1 MEIAL
6 SSANRTK
13 LNLMAESGDKKAKQL
28 LAAIENPTRF
38 FATTQ
43 LYITFIA
50 LFVGA
55 YAASVFAEPMTD
67 AVVGLGVAISESAVY
82 MIVFVVVTI
91 LVTFFTLIFGELVPK
106 RLALL
111 NSISYARAMIGVLHI
126 LSIIVLPFVKF
137 LAFSANLILRLF
149 GVKGEDSDAVVS
161 REEISM
167 MVKSGS
173 DGDSISET
181 EQEILSNVLELDAK
195 TVEDA
200 CIHRID
206 VVALPVETAFDE
218 IVDVFVEQQYSRI
231 PLFEEN
237 IDHVVGILHMK
248 DVMKFMAKND
258 NYSSFD
264 VKKYMRE
271 PFFVP
276 AFKKTDELLS
286 EMRKEGVYIAVVVDE
301 YGGMV
306 GIVTMEDLV
315 EEIVGSI
322 SDEYDTDEISEFE
335 QLADGSYKLQGAMD
349 FKKVQ
354 ELFDAELPTDEF
366 ETLSGFVIGQL
377 RRIPS
382 DDEQPEVTFGNLVF
396 MVQHVEENR
405 VSEVLVRVV
414 PKAEANSEPEAD
426 ADS

>member
-13 LNLMAESGDKKAKQL
+13 LSMMAENGDKKAKQL
-28 LAAIENPTRF
+28 LEAIENPTRF

-50 LFVGA
+50 LFIGA
-55 YAASVFAEPMTD
+55 YAASVFAEPLTY
-67 AVVGLGVAISESAVY
+67 AVLGLGVTISESAVY
-82 MIVFVVVTI
+82 MIVFVVVTV

-126 LSIIVLPFVKF
+126 LSIIVLPFVKL

-149 GVKGEDSDAVVS
+149 GVKGEDSGEVVS

-181 EQEILSNVLELDAK
+181 EQEILSNVLDHDAK

-206 VVALPVETAFDE
+206 VVALPVETPFDE

-231 PLFEEN
+231 PLFEES
-237 IDHVVGILHMK
+237 IDHVIGILHMK
-248 DVMKFMAKND
+248 HVMKFLAKND
-258 NYSSFD
+258 EYSSFN
-264 VKKYMRE
+264 VKEYMRE

-286 EMRKEGVYIAVVVDE
+286 EMRTQGVYIAVVVDE

-322 SDEYDTDEISEFE
+322 SDEYDTDEVVEFE
-335 QLADGSYKLQGAMD
+335 QLSDGSYKLQGAMD

-354 ELFDAELPTDEF
+354 ELFDAELPIDEF

-382 DDEQPEVTFGNLVF
+382 EDEQPEVEFENLLFV
-396 MVQHVEENR
+396 VQSVEENR
-405 VSEVLVRVV
+405 VAEVLVRVV
-414 PKAEANSEPEAD
+414 PEAD
-426 ADS
+426 AEKGIVRPD

>member
-13 LNLMAESGDKKAKQL
+13 LSMMAENGDKKAKQL
-28 LAAIENPTRF
+28 LDAIENPTRF

-55 YAASVFAEPMTD
+55 YAASVFADPLTYFI
-67 AVVGLGVAISESAVY
+67 VGRGVPISESAVY
-82 MIVFVVVTI
+82 MIVFVVVTV

-111 NSISYARAMIGVLHI
+111 NSISYARAMIGVLHV

-149 GVKGEDSDAVVS
+149 GVKDENSEEVVS

-181 EQEILSNVLELDAK
+181 EHEILSNVLELDAK

-200 CIHRID
+200 CIHRMD
-206 VVALPVETAFDE
+206 VVALPVETPFTE

-231 PLFEEN
+231 PLYEEN

-258 NYSSFD
+258 DYSAFD
-264 VKKYMRE
+264 VKAVMRD

-286 EMRKEGVYIAVVVDE
+286 EMRKDGVYIAVVVDE

-322 SDEYDTDEISEFE
+322 SDEYDTDEIPEIE
-335 QLADGSYKLQGAMD
+335 QLADGSYNLQGAIE

-354 ELFDAELPTDEF
+354 ELFDIELPTDEF
-366 ETLSGFVIGQL
+366 ETLSGFIIGQL

-382 DDEQPEVTFGNLVF
+382 DDELPQVEYENLIFIVKS
-396 MVQHVEENR
+396 VEENR
-405 VSEVLVRVV
+405 IAEVLVRVV
-414 PKAEANSEPEAD
+414 ENAPD
-426 ADS
+426 V